1 MSRGKRSIPNPFRL
15 SGSLDAPSWLVITR
29 LGEYEGIPQLRGKRA
44 PVFRLAYA
52 MLFLQTRLRRM
63 LRGVLERVA
72 AVGFLDRINLIR

>member
-1 MSRGKRSIPNPFRL
+1 MRESP
-15 SGSLDAPSWLVITR
+15 AA
-29 LGEYEGIPQLRGKRA
+29 GKRA
-44 PVFRLAYA
+44 AVFRPAYA

>member
-1 MSRGKRSIPNPFRL
+1 
-15 SGSLDAPSWLVITR
+15 
-29 LGEYEGIPQLRGKRA
+29 
-44 PVFRLAYA
+44 